1 MPNPS
6 TSEGFEIAEGIER
19 PRKATGAI
27 VVLALGG
34 NALTHQ
40 GQAGTH
46 DQLAANAEVMA
57 RSISSLLLAGWEV
70 VLVHGNGP
78 QVGNLALQQE
88 EGSDLVP
95 PQPLFSLGAMTQ
107 GQLGSLFA
115 LALRK
120 VLGGR
125 APEIVPLVTH
135 SEVDPADPA
144 FADPTKPIGPFL
156 TAEEAQAF
164 AAERGWTVKEDA
176 GRGWRRVVPS
186 PEPIRILEAGAIR
199 TLLAAG
205 AVVIAAGGGGIPVVP
220 TPGGH
225 RGVEA
230 VIDKDYAAERVASS
244 LGAEAL
250 VLVTSVEAV
259 LLDYRTPRQ
268 RAILE
273 ISVDDAEAHLAEG
286 QFSEGSMGPKVRAG
300 VRFLRHGG
308 DVAVI
313 TTPAL
318 VYASLEGTVS
328 ELEGRASTR
337 IVRVRPVTDPS
348 GQRAGA

>member
-1 MPNPS
+1 M
-6 TSEGFEIAEGIER
+6 GR
-19 PRKATGAI
+19 I

-34 NALTHQ
+34 NALTHH

-46 DQLAANAEVMA
+46 DQLAANAEAMA
-57 RSISSLLLAGWEV
+57 RSISSLMLAGWEV

-88 EGSDLVP
+88 EGSDVVP
-95 PQPLFSLGAMTQ
+95 GQPLFSLGAMTQ

-120 VLGGR
+120 VLGAR
-125 APEIVPLVTH
+125 APEVVPLVTH

-156 TAEEAQAF
+156 TADEAQAF
-164 AAERGWTVKEDA
+164 AAERGWAVKEDA

-186 PEPIRILEAGAIR
+186 PEPVHILESGAIR
-199 TLLAAG
+199 TLLDAG
-205 AVVIAAGGGGIPVVP
+205 VVVIAAGGGGIPVVP
-220 TPGGH
+220 APGGGH
-225 RGVEA
+225 EGVDA
-230 VIDKDYAAERVASS
+230 VIDKDYAAERLATS

-259 LLDYRTPRQ
+259 LLDYGTPQQ
-268 RAILE
+268 RAMLE
-273 ISVDDAEAHLAEG
+273 ISVDDAEAHLADG
-286 QFSEGSMGPKVRAG
+286 QFPEGSMGPKVRAG
-300 VRFLRHGG
+300 IRFLRNGG
-308 DVAVI
+308 DVSVI

-328 ELEGRASTR
+328 ELEGRPGTR

-348 GQRAGA
+348 GDRGRA

>member
-1 MPNPS
+1 M
-6 TSEGFEIAEGIER
+6 GR
-19 PRKATGAI
+19 I

-34 NALTHQ
+34 NALTHH

-46 DQLAANAEVMA
+46 DQLAANAEAMA
-57 RSISSLLLAGWEV
+57 RSISSLMLAGWEV

-88 EGSDLVP
+88 EGSDVVP
-95 PQPLFSLGAMTQ
+95 GQPLFSLGAMTQ

-120 VLGGR
+120 VLGAR
-125 APEIVPLVTH
+125 APEVVPLVTH
-135 SEVDPADPA
+135 SEVDPTDRA

-156 TAEEAQAF
+156 TADEAQAF
-164 AAERGWTVKEDA
+164 AAERGWVVKEDA

-186 PEPIRILEAGAIR
+186 PEPVHVLEAGAIR
-199 TLLAAG
+199 TLLDAG
-205 AVVIAAGGGGIPVVP
+205 VVVIAAGGGGIPVVP
-220 TPGGH
+220 APGGGH
-225 RGVEA
+225 EGVDA
-230 VIDKDYAAERVASS
+230 VIDKDYAAERLATS

-259 LLDYRTPRQ
+259 LLDYGTPQQ
-268 RAILE
+268 RAMLE
-273 ISVDDAEAHLAEG
+273 ISVDDAEAHLADG
-286 QFSEGSMGPKVRAG
+286 QFPEGSMGPKVRAG
-300 VRFLRHGG
+300 VRFLRNGG
-308 DVAVI
+308 DVSVI

-328 ELEGRASTR
+328 ELEGRPGTR

-348 GQRAGA
+348 GDRGRA

>member
-1 MPNPS
+1 MVN
-6 TSEGFEIAEGIER
+6 EEFLILHGRQER
-19 PRKATGAI
+19 ELGRI

-34 NALTHQ
+34 NALTPQ

-46 DQLAANAEVMA
+46 EQLAANAEAMA
-57 RSISSLLLAGWEV
+57 RSISSLTLAGWEV

-78 QVGNLALQQE
+78 QVGNLAIQQE
-88 EGSDLVP
+88 EGSDVVP
-95 PQPLFSLGAMTQ
+95 EQPLFSLGAMTQ

-115 LALRK
+115 LALRN
-120 VLGGR
+120 VLGSR
-125 APEIVPLVTH
+125 SPEIVPLVTH

-144 FADPTKPIGPFL
+144 FVNPTKPIGPFL
-156 TAEEAQAF
+156 TAEEAHAF

-186 PEPIRILEAGAIR
+186 PEPVGILEAGAIR
-199 TLLAAG
+199 ALLDAG
-205 AVVIAAGGGGIPVVP
+205 VMVIAAGGGGIPVIP
-220 TPGGH
+220 THGGH
-225 RGVEA
+225 EGVDA
-230 VIDKDYAAERVASS
+230 VIDKDYAAQRLATS

-259 LLDYRTPRQ
+259 LLDYGTPKQ
-268 RAILE
+268 RATLE
-273 ISVDDAEAHLAEG
+273 MSVDDAEAHLAEG
-286 QFSEGSMGPKVRAG
+286 QFPEGSMGPKVRAA

-308 DVAVI
+308 DVSVI

-328 ELEGRASTR
+328 ELEGHPGTR
-337 IVRVRPVTDPS
+337 IVRVRPATDP
-348 GQRAGA
+348 AGRGRSQG

>member
-1 MPNPS
+1 M
-6 TSEGFEIAEGIER
+6 GR
-19 PRKATGAI
+19 I

-34 NALTHQ
+34 NALTHH

-46 DQLAANAEVMA
+46 EQLAANAEAMA
-57 RSISSLLLAGWEV
+57 RSISSLMLAGWEV

-88 EGSDLVP
+88 EGCDVVP
-95 PQPLFSLGAMTQ
+95 AQPLFSLGAMTQ

-120 VLGGR
+120 VLGPR

-135 SEVDPADPA
+135 SEVDPHDPA

-164 AAERGWTVKEDA
+164 AAERGWAVKEDA

-186 PEPIRILEAGAIR
+186 PEPVRILESGAIR
-199 TLLAAG
+199 TLLEDG
-205 AVVIAAGGGGIPVVP
+205 VVVIAAGGGGIPVVP
-220 TPGGH
+220 TADGH
-225 RGVEA
+225 RGVDA
-230 VIDKDYAAERVASS
+230 VIDKDYAAERLATS

-259 LLDYRTPRQ
+259 LLDYGTPQQ
-268 RAILE
+268 RAMLE
-273 ISVDDAEAHLAEG
+273 ISVDDAEAHLASG
-286 QFSEGSMGPKVRAG
+286 QFPEGSMGPKVRAALQ
-300 VRFLRHGG
+300 FLDAGG
-308 DVAVI
+308 GCAVI
-313 TTPAL
+313 TRPWLVPSAL
-318 VYASLEGTVS
+318 SGDAARV
-328 ELEGRASTR
+328 TR
-337 IVRVRPVTDPS
+337 IVR
-348 GQRAGA
+348 GLAGRGAA

>member
-1 MPNPS
+1 M
-6 TSEGFEIAEGIER
+6 GR
-19 PRKATGAI
+19 I

-34 NALTHQ
+34 NALTHH

-46 DQLAANAEVMA
+46 EQLAANAEAMA
-57 RSISSLLLAGWEV
+57 RSISSLMLAGWEV

-78 QVGNLALQQE
+78 QVGSLAIQQE
-88 EGSDLVP
+88 EGSDAVP
-95 PQPLFSLGAMTQ
+95 EQPLYSLGAMTQ

-115 LALRK
+115 LALRQ
-120 VLGGR
+120 VLGHR

-144 FADPTKPIGPFL
+144 FANPTKPIGPFF

-164 AAERGWTVKEDA
+164 AAERGWAVKEDA

-186 PEPIRILEAGAIR
+186 PDPVRILEAGPIR
-199 TLLAAG
+199 TLLDAG
-205 AVVIAAGGGGIPVVP
+205 VVVIAAGGGGIPVVASP
-220 TPGGH
+220 
-225 RGVEA
+225 RGYCGVDA
-230 VIDKDYAAERVASS
+230 VIDKDYAAERLATA

-259 LLDYRTPRQ
+259 LLDYGTPKQ
-268 RAILE
+268 RAMLE
-273 ISVDDAEAHLAEG
+273 MSVEDAEAHLAEG
-286 QFSEGSMGPKVRAG
+286 QFAEGSMGPKVRAG

-328 ELEGRASTR
+328 ELEGRPGTR
-337 IVRVRPVTDPS
+337 IVRVRPVSDPS
-348 GQRAGA
+348 GERRPLG

>member
-1 MPNPS
+1 MVN
-6 TSEGFEIAEGIER
+6 EEFLILHARQER
-19 PRKATGAI
+19 ELGRI

-34 NALTHQ
+34 NALTHH

-46 DQLAANAEVMA
+46 EELAANADQMA
-57 RSISSLLLAGWEV
+57 RAISSLMLAGWEV

-78 QVGNLALQQE
+78 QVGNLAIQQE
-88 EGSDLVP
+88 EGSDVVP
-95 PQPLFSLGAMTQ
+95 EQPLFSLGAMTQ
-107 GQLGSLFA
+107 GQLGSLFS

-120 VLGGR
+120 VLGPR

-156 TAEEAQAF
+156 TADEAQAF
-164 AAERGWTVKEDA
+164 AAERGWAVKEDA

-186 PEPIRILEAGAIR
+186 PEPVRILEAGAIR
-199 TLLAAG
+199 TLLDAG
-205 AVVIAAGGGGIPVVP
+205 VVVVAAGGGGIPVVP
-220 TPGGH
+220 VAGGH
-225 RGVEA
+225 KGIDA
-230 VIDKDYAAERVASS
+230 VIDKDYAAERLATA

-259 LLDYRTPRQ
+259 LLDYGTPKQ
-268 RAILE
+268 RPMLE
-273 ISVDDAEAHLAEG
+273 MSMEDAEAHLAEG
-286 QFSEGSMGPKVRAG
+286 QFPEGSMGPKVRASC
-300 VRFLRHGG
+300 RFLRNGG

-318 VYASLEGTVS
+318 VHASLEGTVS
-328 ELEGRASTR
+328 ELEGRPGTR
-337 IVRVRPVTDPS
+337 IVRVRPVAS
-348 GQRAGA
+348 S

>member
-1 MPNPS
+1 M
-6 TSEGFEIAEGIER
+6 GR
-19 PRKATGAI
+19 I

-34 NALTHQ
+34 NALTHH

-46 DQLAANAEVMA
+46 DQLAANAEAMA
-57 RSISSLLLAGWEV
+57 RSISSLMLAGWEV

-88 EGSDLVP
+88 EGSDVVP
-95 PQPLFSLGAMTQ
+95 GQPLFSLGAMTQ

-120 VLGGR
+120 VLGAR

-156 TAEEAQAF
+156 TADEAQAF
-164 AAERGWTVKEDA
+164 AAERGWVVKEDA

-186 PEPIRILEAGAIR
+186 PEPVRILESGAIR
-199 TLLAAG
+199 TLLDAG
-205 AVVIAAGGGGIPVVP
+205 VVVIAAGGGGIPVVP
-220 TPGGH
+220 APGGGH
-225 RGVEA
+225 EGVDA
-230 VIDKDYAAERVASS
+230 VIDKDYAAERLATS

-259 LLDYRTPRQ
+259 LLDYGTPQQ
-268 RAILE
+268 RAVLE
-273 ISVDDAEAHLAEG
+273 ISADDAEAHLADG
-286 QFSEGSMGPKVRAG
+286 QFPEGSMGPKVRSG
-300 VRFLRHGG
+300 IRFLRNGG
-308 DVAVI
+308 EVSVI

-328 ELEGRASTR
+328 ELEGRPGTR
-337 IVRVRPVTDPS
+337 IVRVLPVTDPP
-348 GQRAGA
+348 GDRGVHQ

>member
-1 MPNPS
+1 M
-6 TSEGFEIAEGIER
+6 GR
-19 PRKATGAI
+19 I

-34 NALTHQ
+34 NALTAH

-46 DQLAANAEVMA
+46 DELAANAEAMA
-57 RSISSLLLAGWEV
+57 RSISSLMLAGWEV

-78 QVGNLALQQE
+78 QVGNLAIQQE
-88 EGSDLVP
+88 EGSDVVP
-95 PQPLFSLGAMTQ
+95 EQPLFSLGAMTQ

-120 VLGGR
+120 VLGSR

-135 SEVDPADPA
+135 SEVDPGDPA
-144 FADPTKPIGPFL
+144 FANPTKPIGPFL
-156 TAEEAQAF
+156 TGDEAQGY

-186 PEPIRILEAGAIR
+186 PEPVRILEAAPIR
-199 TLLAAG
+199 ALLDAG
-205 AVVIAAGGGGIPVVP
+205 VMVIAAGGGGVPVVP
-220 TPGGH
+220 TGRGH
-225 RGVEA
+225 EGVDA
-230 VIDKDYAAERVASS
+230 VIDKDYAAQRLAMS

-259 LLDYRTPRQ
+259 LLDYGTPRQ
-268 RAILE
+268 RAMLE
-273 ISVDDAEAHLAEG
+273 MSVDDAEAHLAEG
-286 QFSEGSMGPKVRAG
+286 QFAEGSMGPKVRAA

-308 DVAVI
+308 DVSVI

-328 ELEGRASTR
+328 ELEGRPGTR
-337 IVRVRPVTDPS
+337 IVRVRPATDTAGS
-348 GQRAGA
+348 QRTEP